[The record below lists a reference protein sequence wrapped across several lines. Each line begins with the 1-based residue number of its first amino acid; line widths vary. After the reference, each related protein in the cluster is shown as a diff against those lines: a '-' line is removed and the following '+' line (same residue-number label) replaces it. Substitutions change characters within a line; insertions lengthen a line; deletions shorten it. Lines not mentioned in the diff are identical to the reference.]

1 MSEKI
6 KEIKLK
12 IDNIN
17 NVVYEEPDEFQSS
30 VLYDAYL
37 KAFEI
42 TKEIVKNNK
51 LLVEARDE
59 KAHGSHLRNTEQIY
73 NIISFTGSRGAG
85 KTSAML
91 SFMEFL
97 KDYYR
102 IYSSSST
109 LQEMKF
115 DNGAEKFMFTGL
127 EHIDASLLE
136 SKEDILGT
144 VLAKMI
150 KKWKYEESGESGRG
164 GIEKGH
170 NYDYKRRKIQQQFD
184 IVFRCLK
191 DLKSQGNIM
200 ESDDDMFMVTL
211 EKLAFTGNLIEAFQ
225 ELVEQ
230 FLDIMKYY
238 ETNVSLEN
246 HFLVISIDDLD
257 MDIKHSFRLLEQ
269 IRKYLMV
276 PKVIV
281 LLSANYEQL
290 ENICK
295 NHYSEQYKNII
306 DKDNIGSYIE
316 KLSREYLEKMI
327 PVQRQVIL
335 TSGIKWKFFDKEK
348 LNIVYKDVDD
358 KEEKKVIHS
367 AAHLKE
373 VVKIKYNE
381 IFKAN
386 FDVRGKNLN
395 YLMPETLRQIVS
407 WTKQTILLDEIT
419 NNNVIKASNKNYEW
433 FWNEEFPLLCKR
445 KLTLKEYDIFQAM
458 ERLNPREQK
467 KLIMKY
473 CIEINPAMKSK
484 RSMLEIFAEFQQGQV
499 QEQEISSMAIIYFTM
514 KISQIVICIENV
526 TDLEAN
532 RAILLEYFSDGV
544 WGDWERHF
552 IAEMVKSEKPES
564 DNVTSSFP
572 VRFARTEFK
581 ASNKCFSLDL
591 AGKLYE
597 KIEDRIVDQVIRFIV
612 KNKKKIENYQYVL
625 LFYRL
630 NTRMEQDQNNM
641 WYMNSKMNRIEL
653 IKDQNGTFALSN
665 FVINILDDLK
675 LVKKFLEELPY
686 ILFDGNMTDMEKVKR
701 AIEKCSIIESMEKV
715 VNEST
720 LLLPLNDIEY
730 LIKTGIK
737 IEEKMGYTTIVDM
750 NISNISYN
758 IKNYFDIL
766 EESLEEYDTLYS
778 EPEWK
783 NNFSNNPLIKRGKED
798 EEFMTLL
805 AHSIMSHV
813 VEEMPGAVM
822 GRNNYNG

>member
-1 MSEKI
+1 MSGEI
-6 KEIKLK
+6 KEVKLK

-17 NVVYEEPDEFQSS
+17 NVVYEEPNEFQSS

-51 LLVEARDE
+51 LLVEARGR
-59 KAHGSHLRNTEQIY
+59 KAHGSQLRNTEQIY

-102 IYSSSST
+102 IYDSSST

-115 DNGAEKFMFTGL
+115 DSGSEKFMFTGL

-150 KKWKYEESGESGRG
+150 KKWKYEENGESGHGR
-164 GIEKGH
+164 IEKGH
-170 NYDYKRRKIQQQFD
+170 DYDYKRRKIYEQFD
-184 IVFRCLK
+184 KVFKCLK

-200 ESDDDMFMVTL
+200 ESDEDTFMITL
-211 EKLAFTGNLIEAFQ
+211 EKLSFTGNLIVAFQ

-230 FLDIMKYY
+230 FLDIMKY
-238 ETNVSLEN
+238 EESNVSLEN

-335 TSGIKWKFFDKEK
+335 TSGLKWKFFDKEK
-348 LNIVYKDVDD
+348 LTIVY
-358 KEEKKVIHS
+358 ENLNERVIDS
-367 AAHLKE
+367 AEYLKN
-373 VVKIKYNE
+373 VVRKKYNE
-381 IFKAN
+381 IFKVN
-386 FDVRGKNLN
+386 FNERGKILN

-407 WTKQTILLDEIT
+407 WAKQTILLDELT
-419 NNNVIKASNKNYEW
+419 KNNVIEASDKNYKW
-433 FWNEEFPLLCKR
+433 FWYEEFPLLCKR
-445 KLTLKEYDIFQAM
+445 KLELKEYDIFQAM

-473 CIEINPAMKSK
+473 CVEMNPLMESK
-484 RSMLEIFAEFQQGQV
+484 KSMLEIFAEFQRGQV
-499 QEQEISSMAIIYFTM
+499 KEQEVSSMAIIYFTM
-514 KISQIVICIENV
+514 KMSQIVISVENLS
-526 TDLEAN
+526 DLEVN
-532 RAILLEYFSDGV
+532 KAILLEYFADGV
-544 WGDWERHF
+544 WGEWEKRF
-552 IAEMVKSEKPES
+552 IAEMIKYENLKP
-564 DNVTSSFP
+564 DNVKANYT
-572 VRFARTEFK
+572 VRFARTEFTT
-581 ASNKCFSLDL
+581 SNKCFSLDL
-591 AGKLYE
+591 IGNLQDK
-597 KIEDRIVDQVIRFIV
+597 DRSANQVIEFIR
-612 KNKKKIENYQYVL
+612 KNKAIIKNYQYIL

-630 NTRMEQDQNNM
+630 NI
-641 WYMNSKMNRIEL
+641 KIEL
-653 IKDQNGTFALSN
+653 NKNNLWKLNLDSNIELVKEQSGIFALSN
-665 FVINILDDLK
+665 FVINVLDDLK
-675 LVKKFLEELPY
+675 LVKKFIEELPS
-686 ILFDGNMTDMEKVKR
+686 ILFKGNISDMDKIKKEVD
-701 AIEKCSIIESMEKV
+701 KCSIVEEMEKSI
-715 VNEST
+715 NESI
-720 LLLPLNDIEY
+720 LLLPLNDLEY
-730 LIKTGIK
+730 LINTGTK
-737 IEEKMGYTTIVDM
+737 IEERMGYITIVDL
-750 NISNISYN
+750 NITNISYN
-758 IKNYFDIL
+758 VESYFEIL
-766 EESLEEYDTLYS
+766 EESLKEYNKSHL
-778 EPEWK
+778 EIEWE
-783 NNFSNNPLIKRGKED
+783 NNFINNPLIKKIRED
-798 EEFMTLL
+798 NDFMTLL
-805 AHSIMSHV
+805 SHSIMSHAV
-813 VEEMPGAVM
+813 GEMPE
-822 GRNNYNG
+822 